1 MENFNV
7 NINVSEVI
15 KNYDETRVADS
26 ATKKKTE
33 FSPKNYLSARLNPGE
48 TEKTLVIRL
57 LPFSAE
63 ETDPFKKVFIHTV
76 KVNKELSPGGWK
88 TFVCPVHNK
97 MGDKCPFCEVSSKS
111 RELRFNAGTDAEKKK
126 YGEIEYLNKAKAAY
140 IVRCIERGHEED
152 GVKFWLFNENKQ
164 GKGVYDQ
171 IIKIQKRRAEKA
183 KLRGEECNIFDL
195 NNGKDLILTIT
206 KDINNKTVITVVD
219 DDEKTPLTDDY
230 EKGMSWI
237 NDPKKWTDV
246 YTVKNYDYMVIV
258 INGGVPVFDKEQ
270 NKYVDQAAKKEAEAK
285 QKEEELN
292 ANLTEQKVDFAAEIS
307 PTTADNSMGGI
318 IISDEDDL
326 PF

>member
-1 MENFNV
+1 
-7 NINVSEVI
+7 
-15 KNYDETRVADS
+15 
-26 ATKKKTE
+26 
-33 FSPKNYLSARLNPGE
+33 
-48 TEKTLVIRL
+48 
-57 LPFSAE
+57 
-63 ETDPFKKVFIHTV
+63 
-76 KVNKELSPGGWK
+76 
-88 TFVCPVHNK
+88 

-111 RELRFNAGTDAEKKK
+111 RELRFNAGTDVEKKK

-219 DDEKTPLTDDY
+219 DDEKTPLTTDY

-237 NDPKKWTDV
+237 NDSKKWTDV

-270 NKYVDQAAKKEAEAK
+270 NKYVDQAAKKEEDERK
-285 QKEEELN
+285 REEELKE
-292 ANLTEQKVDFAAEIS
+292 NLTEQKKDFSEEIS

-318 IISDEDDL
+318 IISEEDEL